1 MLRFACC
8 CELARLDQVPERR
21 HPHSGSSIL
30 GLIKEEG
37 GGRRLAANG
46 GLAGQPADGTL
57 NERTDTD
64 TGWTLEALIPWAN
77 FRWRRDMLK
86 VVAGCSMALGILG
99 GVSSLAAGALAA
111 QATVTNAPAAAAPG
125 SRDPQTPPALIV
137 NPPADAVAVA
147 KHPPLDGT
155 GNFTIAPTSTWAD
168 VPAMTTPEN
177 IPRGTVTMFTMRSEE
192 TRMFPGVAGPYT
204 RNVWVYVPA
213 GYVPGTILP
222 LMIDHDGR
230 ADAVIQSQLIVVMD
244 NLIAQ
249 KRLPMMA
256 GVFIANGGDL
266 RPSERSLEY
275 DTVSGKYAEFI
286 EHEVL
291 PLAEKTA
298 HVTFTKDPDLRG
310 VIGQSSGSAAA
321 LAMAWFHPDWYH
333 RVISYSGTF
342 VNIQNNAEFPRGAWA
357 YHETLI
363 PNTARKPLRIW
374 LEVGSRDNGFRSA
387 EDTYRNWPLANNRM
401 AEALKANGYA
411 YQYVWAQDAGHV
423 ERGVERQT
431 LEEAMEWVWKRP

>member
-1 MLRFACC
+1 MSRRSQEGSMNPQLRPNTPP
-8 CELARLDQVPERR
+8 R
-21 HPHSGSSIL
+21 
-30 GLIKEEG
+30 
-37 GGRRLAANG
+37 RRLARAGVLVTLAMSVWAAAQIPLPAANAPQDPTRAGRGDQAPG
-46 GLAGQPADGTL
+46 GL
-57 NERTDTD
+57 
-64 TGWTLEALIPWAN
+64 
-77 FRWRRDMLK
+77 
-86 VVAGCSMALGILG
+86 
-99 GVSSLAAGALAA
+99 
-111 QATVTNAPAAAAPG
+111 TVTPLP
-125 SRDPQTPPALIV
+125 
-137 NPPADAVAVA
+137 DAVAVEKA
-147 KHPPLDGT
+147 PPLTGT
-155 GNFTIAPTSTWAD
+155 GNFTIAPMSTWAD

-177 IPRGTVTMFTMRSEE
+177 VPRGTVTMFTMRSEE
-192 TRMFPGVAGPYT
+192 TQMFPGLAGPYT

-256 GVFIANGGDL
+256 CVFIANGGDF

-298 HVTFTKDPDLRG
+298 HVMLTKNPDARS

-321 LAMAWFHPDWYH
+321 LAMAWFHPEWYH

-342 VNIQNNAEFPRGAWA
+342 VNIQNNDTYPHGAWE
-357 YHETLI
+357 YHDAII
-363 PNTARKPLRIW
+363 PKADKKPIRIW
-374 LEVGSRDNGFRSA
+374 LEVGSRDNGSTVA
-387 EDTYRNWPLANNRM
+387 ESTYRN
-401 AEALKANGYA
+401 
-411 YQYVWAQDAGHV
+411 
-423 ERGVERQT
+423 
-431 LEEAMEWVWKRP
+431 